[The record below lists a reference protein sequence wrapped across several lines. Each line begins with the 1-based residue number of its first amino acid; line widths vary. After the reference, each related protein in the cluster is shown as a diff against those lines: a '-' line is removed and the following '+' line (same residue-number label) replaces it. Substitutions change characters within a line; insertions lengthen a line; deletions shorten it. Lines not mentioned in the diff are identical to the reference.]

1 MQKKNLISLCA
12 LFILMTQ
19 PVFSQQPTDSKS
31 WEELA
36 VEAMQS
42 FYNEKTGLWDR
53 TGWWNSANVLTT
65 LIRYEKFSGDKSLF
79 GVIDTTYRNA
89 KAGNFRGQFQF
100 HPEDW
105 PNPESPANFINAYND
120 DEGWWGLAWVEAF
133 ELTGKK
139 EYLDTAVF
147 VFEDMTK
154 AWSDQNNGGIFWK
167 KGETYKASI
176 ANSLF
181 ALLALRLHANKVVD
195 KINGFTPLEWAERD
209 WKWFLDT
216 KLINMENDQVFDGIQ
231 ENGEIRRAH
240 WTYNQG
246 VVIAVLVEWYHLNK
260 DEKSLE
266 LARKIAD
273 ATIKLQS
280 RDGVLHEHN
289 EPNMGNDGVQ
299 FKGVFM
305 RHLYSL
311 YKAAP
316 QDEYKKFI
324 ESNVEAIWKNR
335 DPGTN
340 RFGGVWSEPVQTG
353 RNEGRGRRGG
363 NRSSAGAHS
372 SALDAVVTGLG
383 IKEL

>member
-1 MQKKNLISLCA
+1 MQ
-12 LFILMTQ
+12 TQ
-19 PVFSQQPTDSKS
+19 TK
-31 WEELA
+31 LA

-42 FYNEKTGLWDR
+42 CYNQNTGLWDR

-79 GVIDTTYRNA
+79 DAIDNTFKKA
-89 KAGNFRGQFQF
+89 KAGNFRGQFQH

-139 EYLDTAVF
+139 EYLDTSVF
-147 VFEDMTK
+147 IFEDMTK
-154 AWSDQNNGGIFWK
+154 AWSEQNGGGIFWK
-167 KGETYKASI
+167 KGNTYKASI

-181 ALLALRLHANKVVD
+181 ALLALRLHANNVTD
-195 KINGFTPLEWAERD
+195 KINGQTPLEWAEKD

-216 KLINMENDQVFDGIQ
+216 KLINMETYQVFDGIQ
-231 ENGEIRRAH
+231 EDGNIRPTH

-246 VVIAVLVEWYHLNK
+246 VVIAVLVEWYNLNK

-266 LARKIAD
+266 LAQKIAD

-289 EPNMGNDGVQ
+289 EPNMGADGVQ

-311 YKAAP
+311 YKASP
-316 QDEYKKFI
+316 KDEYKKFI
-324 ESNVEAIWKNR
+324 NSNADAIWKNR
-335 DPGTN
+335 NPETN
-340 RFGGVWSEPVQTG
+340 RFGGVWSDPVQA
-353 RNEGRGRRGG
+353 GRGRGG
-363 NRSSAGAHS
+363 NRSDAGAHS
-372 SALDAVVTGLG
+372 SALDAVVTRLG
-383 IKEL
+383 IANL